1 MTLALLVSIAAG
13 LGAAARYLVDTVVQH
28 GIQRRHPGSF
38 PIGTV
43 TINVVGSFALGLVTG
58 LATHHG
64 LSSRTTIVAGIG
76 FCGGFTT
83 FSTWMWESL
92 VLAQNRA
99 ERAAAVNTFGSLML
113 GLVAAGAG
121 LGLALL

>member
-13 LGAAARYLVDTVVQH
+13 LGAVARYLVDTVVQH
-28 GIQRRHPGSF
+28 RHRGSF
-38 PIGTV
+38 PLGTM
-43 TINVVGSFALGLVTG
+43 TINVAGSFVLGLVTG

-64 LSSRTTIVAGIG
+64 LSSRTTIVVGVG

-99 ERAAAVNTFGSLML
+99 QRAAVVNTFGSLML

>member
-1 MTLALLVSIAAG
+1 VTLALLVSIAAG
-13 LGAAARYLVDTVVQH
+13 LGAVARYLLDTVIQH
-28 GIQRRHPGSF
+28 RHRGTF
-38 PIGTV
+38 PLGTL
-43 TINVVGSFALGLVTG
+43 TINLVGSFVLGLVTG

-64 LSSRTTIVAGIG
+64 LSSRTTIVAGVG

-99 ERAAAVNTFGSLML
+99 LRAATLNTFGSMLL
-113 GLVAAGAG
+113 GLAAAGAG
-121 LGLALL
+121 LGLARL

>member
-13 LGAAARYLVDTVVQH
+13 LGAVARYVLDSVIQH
-28 GIQRRHPGSF
+28 RHRGSF
-38 PIGTV
+38 PVGTL
-43 TINVVGSFALGLVTG
+43 TINLVGSFVLGLVTG

-64 LSSRTTIVAGIG
+64 LGSRTTIVAGVG

-92 VLAQNRA
+92 VLVQNRA
-99 ERAAAVNTFGSLML
+99 LRAATLNTFGSMVL

-121 LGLALL
+121 LGLARL

>member
-1 MTLALLVSIAAG
+1 MTLELLVSIAAG
-13 LGAAARYLVDTVVQH
+13 LGAVARYLVDTVVQH
-28 GIQRRHPGSF
+28 RHRGNF
-38 PIGTV
+38 PLGTM
-43 TINVVGSFALGLVTG
+43 TINVVGSFVLGLVTG

-64 LSSRTTIVAGIG
+64 LSSRTTIVAGVG

-99 ERAAAVNTFGSLML
+99 QRAVTVNAFVSLML

-121 LGLALL
+121 LGLARL

>member
-1 MTLALLVSIAAG
+1 MSLALLVSIAAG
-13 LGAAARYLVDTVVQH
+13 LGAVARYLLDTVIQH
-28 GIQRRHPGSF
+28 RHRGNF
-38 PIGTV
+38 PLGTL
-43 TINVVGSFALGLVTG
+43 TINLVGSFVLGFVTG

-64 LSSRTTIVAGIG
+64 LSSRTMIVVGVG

-92 VLAQNRA
+92 VLVQTRA
-99 ERAAAVNTFGSLML
+99 VRAAMLNTFGTLLL

-121 LGLALL
+121 LGLARL

>member
-13 LGAAARYLVDTVVQH
+13 LGAVARYLLDTVIQH
-28 GIQRRHPGSF
+28 RHRGTF
-38 PIGTV
+38 PLGTL
-43 TINVVGSFALGLVTG
+43 TINLVGSFVLGLVTG

-64 LSSRTTIVAGIG
+64 LSSRTTIVAGVG

-99 ERAAAVNTFGSLML
+99 LRAATLNTFGSMLL
-113 GLVAAGAG
+113 GLAAAGAG
-121 LGLALL
+121 LGLARL